1 MEEDIKDIELF
12 IDFCRKSCNFEH
24 EVDEKNYAELSN
36 KLENLIKAYK
46 EKEYKYNKALNDLVQ
61 AEHENKELKEENR
74 SYEDEIQEQAKDL
87 MSCEE
92 TIRDEY
98 IPISLVKEKIE
109 KYKQKIKQYNEYK
122 EQGKETDVEFYE
134 NIINIEIVSVLQKLL
149 ERS

>member
-1 MEEDIKDIELF
+1 MEEDNL
-12 IDFCRKSCNFEH
+12 
-24 EVDEKNYAELSN
+24 KNYISMYEELKRSQN
-36 KLENLIKAYK
+36 IIDNIDKRFFFEFVDTLIKSYK